1 MRASVAPAPQH
12 SILDKTNH
20 MGYMPRRDGSWG
32 VSASPLRPGARSAL
46 SKDGGVRIRGTN
58 GGACYLRRGIG
69 PQARKVVRQEREPAP
84 VPACPS
90 GSSEFGP
97 STRHFRHSHKP
108 ASRTQTSAD
117 RSRPRL
123 PHLPA
128 ALTGFA
134 TRPRPVREFR
144 ARVFLC
150 PERPVTPTQ
159 PSPERGRAFLWAEG
173 RSLRDGFAPLPGG
186 EGLGVGV
193 RRCRKNGAG
202 VSPRLRPCPALRR
215 SRACPAT
222 IAGR

>member
-1 MRASVAPAPQH
+1 M
-12 SILDKTNH
+12 
-20 MGYMPRRDGSWG
+20 
-32 VSASPLRPGARSAL
+32 SASPLRPGARSAI

-117 RSRPRL
+117 RTRPRL

-150 PERPVTPTQ
+150 LPVRRSPHPRPLPA
-159 PSPERGRAFLWAEG
+159 GEG
-173 RSLRDGFAPLPGG
+173 RNLSDGFAPLPGG

-193 RRCRKNGAG
+193 RRFRSGADWAAWA
-202 VSPRLRPCPALRR
+202 SWNLSTPPRVCPLNPSAG
-215 SRACPAT
+215 STSGGC
-222 IAGR
+222 AGRRGCLAPAVPGRPRPRSGGSAFR

>member
-1 MRASVAPAPQH
+1 MPIYRHFGFDPGRRRIEV
-12 SILDKTNH
+12 DKTNH
-20 MGYMPRRDGSWG
+20 IGYMPRRDGSWG

-58 GGACYLRRGIG
+58 GGACYPRRGIG

-117 RSRPRL
+117 RTRPRL

-128 ALTGFA
+128 ALTGLA
-134 TRPRPVREFR
+134 TRPVTAQVVGNEADQATAKRPSTRSR
-144 ARVFLC
+144 IALSADW
-150 PERPVTPTQ
+150 PERRAVPVT
-159 PSPERGRAFLWAEG
+159 ERY
-173 RSLRDGFAPLPGG
+173 
-186 EGLGVGV
+186 
-193 RRCRKNGAG
+193 
-202 VSPRLRPCPALRR
+202 PAW
-215 SRACPAT
+215 
-222 IAGR
+222 I